1 MTNRKKAENL
11 SFEEATQELES
22 IVKQMEEGDLPLEQ
36 ALKAF
41 ERGVQLASH
50 SQKTLQEAE
59 QKVKVLMHQQGQESL
74 VDFDQDTPDAQ

>member
-11 SFEEATQELES
+11 SFEEATQELEA
-22 IVKQMEEGDLPLEQ
+22 IVQQMEQGDLPLEQ

-41 ERGVQLASH
+41 ERGVQLARH

-59 QKVKVLMHQQGQESL
+59 QKVKVLTQEQGQETL
-74 VDFDQDTPDAQ
+74 VDFDLDNNKN